1 MIQITFFSTYVR
13 RLIGSLPRLLRVKF
27 FFILCYFRNQTK
39 KKKQVRYILF
49 KYVIKIRY
57 LNLFRP
63 VTVVEH
69 EQKPL
74 FNKNLRM
81 SC

>member
-13 RLIGSLPRLLRVKF
+13 RLIGSILRLLRVKF

-39 KKKQVRYILF
+39 KKKKKNPVRYILF
-49 KYVIKIRY
+49 KYVIKICY
-57 LNLFRP
+57 LNLYRP

-74 FNKNLRM
+74 FNKI
-81 SC
+81 